1 MPYKTYQ
8 AGGRK
13 SARGKDTVGE
23 EDTEMKDVTNTAEEV
38 NDITDEEKKKLPWL
52 QRKKEGGVKKIP
64 KDVQKRRRNYRLKK
78 MLTPKP
84 PLMVLHELLG
94 QTPLQYDM
102 SDTSGAPVK
111 GVPTMLT
118 AKTVYDNKTFSGMG
132 PTKIIAKNICAEQVL
147 QHITTKSMQSI
158 KTEEEEGDEE
168 NGKKVHDLETDTPW
182 VSLASL
188 ALFKLFNDWQ
198 AQGYNVP
205 TGIMHKPPQIA
216 AAAAAGNGMVVDGAP
231 VKKEKKEKKE
241 AVPPAE
247 KTIPENANEK
257 HPVQLLN
264 EMLGPMEYE
273 QTGMTG
279 TPPACVFTMAVK
291 ANGVVYS
298 GQGKSKKEAKKA
310 AAESAVG
317 AIWNVSYPAV

>member
-8 AGGRK
+8 AGAGRK
-13 SARGKDTVGE
+13 SGRGKQDTIVE
-23 EDTEMKDVTNTAEEV
+23 EDTEMKDVTNTAEEM
-38 NDITDEEKKKLPWL
+38 NDITDEEKKKFSWL

-64 KDVQKRRRNYRLKK
+64 RDVQKRRRNYRLKK

-102 SDTSGAPVK
+102 TDVAPSK
-111 GVPTMLT
+111 GVPAMMT
-118 AKTVYDNKTFSGMG
+118 AKTTYDDKTFTGLG
-132 PTKIIAKNICAEQVL
+132 PSKIIAKNICAEQVL
-147 QHITTKSMQSI
+147 QHITTKSMQNI
-158 KTEEEEGDEE
+158 KEEEKDQE

-205 TGIMHKPPQIA
+205 TGIMHKPPVMP
-216 AAAAAGNGMVVDGAP
+216 AGNGMAVDGAP
-231 VKKEKKEKKE
+231 VVAKKEKKEKKE
-241 AVPPAE
+241 AVPQGE

-264 EMLGPMEYE
+264 EMLGNLEYE
-273 QTGMTG
+273 QTGVTG
-279 TPPACVFTMAVK
+279 TPPACVFTMAVTAK
-291 ANGVVYS
+291 GVVYS

-317 AIWNVSYPAV
+317 AIWNVKYPTV